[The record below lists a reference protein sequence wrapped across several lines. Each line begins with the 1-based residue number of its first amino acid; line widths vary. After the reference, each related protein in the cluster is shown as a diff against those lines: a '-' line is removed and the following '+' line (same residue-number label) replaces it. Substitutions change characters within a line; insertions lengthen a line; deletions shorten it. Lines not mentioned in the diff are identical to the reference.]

1 MTQTPVQSLQGQF
14 LLAMPSMGDP
24 RFLRSVIYMVAHDS
38 EGAMGFIIN
47 KRAEGLSLGDIL
59 KDMPETVAKTG
70 LVNLP
75 VYVGGPVQN
84 DRGFVL
90 HTSDY
95 EKTHNTLSQELPIAL
110 TQSADVLVDAAHGR
124 GPEKMRLFLGYA
136 GWGPAR
142 LRENCKIMRGW
153 YAMQISPRFSHREA
167 TTCMKNAWPA
177 WALTWPCSAVKGAR
191 LSRLYLFAPAL
202 RLIRGA
208 GRVQKWRPETRTR
221 MSQPAELRKYHC

>member
-1 MTQTPVQSLQGQF
+1 MTHTPVQSLQGRF
-14 LLAMPSMGDP
+14 LLAMPNMGDP
-24 RFLRSVIYMVAHDS
+24 RFLRSVVYMVAHDS

-95 EKTHNTLSQELPIAL
+95 EKTQNSLSQELPIAL

-136 GWGPAR
+136 GWGP
-142 LRENCKIMRGW
+142 G
-153 YAMQISPRFSHREA
+153 QIEGELQD
-167 TTCMKNAWPA
+167 NAWLVCDA
-177 WALTWPCSAVKGAR
+177 NIAEIFTSQSDDLYEKCVAAMGIDLAL
-191 LSRLYLFAPAL
+191 LSNEGGEA
-202 RLIRGA
+202 
-208 GRVQKWRPETRTR
+208 
-221 MSQPAELRKYHC
+221 